1 MLATLRMSHHH
12 REFPSVNPT
21 EVARFG
27 SEIAHFYEEMKPS
40 LTDTPFE
47 IAAFYSAQKQEPQSL
62 AEFYDKAKTP
72 T

>member
-1 MLATLRMSHHH
+1 MSHHH

-40 LTDTPFE
+40 LTDTTPCE